1 MNTVNVTPF
10 SRGSWKAIIGLAL
23 VSGQGCSFA
32 VTDATPHVAPAAA
45 PHLLYMV
52 SELSPAARSV
62 QLVPQELDQSA
73 TFGEA
78 LDSRLY
84 VGGMASFTEGT
95 RGFGPD
101 RLALVIVA
109 ENDSLK
115 PLLRESRQLLLDVDG
130 ELFQTHPMPDPRL
143 YALEA
148 TSTGLKET
156 VIVPI
161 DRHLLTLLV
170 ESETVR
176 GRVGHW
182 LAFDLSDDVRDRL
195 GDLLTALPEDF
206 LAGRRRI
213 ASSPL
218 HRASN

>member
-1 MNTVNVTPF
+1 MAETAREIVGVTID
-10 SRGSWKAIIGLAL
+10 R
-23 VSGQGCSFA
+23 
-32 VTDATPHVAPAAA
+32 
-45 PHLLYMV
+45 MM
-52 SELSPAARSV
+52 
-62 QLVPQELDQSA
+62 
-73 TFGEA
+73 GE
-78 LDSRLY
+78 
-84 VGGMASFTEGT
+84 GTMASFTEGI

-130 ELFQTHPMPDPRL
+130 TLFQTHPMPDPRL

-161 DRHLLTLLV
+161 DRHLLTLMV

-206 LAGRRRI
+206 PAGRRRV

-218 HRASN
+218 HRANH